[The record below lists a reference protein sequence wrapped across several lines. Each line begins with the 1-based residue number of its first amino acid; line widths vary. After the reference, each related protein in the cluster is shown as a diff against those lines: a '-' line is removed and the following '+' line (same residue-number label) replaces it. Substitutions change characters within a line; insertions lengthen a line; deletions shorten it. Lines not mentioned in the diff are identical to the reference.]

1 MLLIKYLGGMNY
13 LAHIYLSGEV
23 EELKIGNFIA
33 DSVKGNKFQHFPKK
47 IKDGIILHR
56 ALDTFTDK
64 HPTVRKSTHRLF
76 PAYGHYSAVIVD
88 ILYDH
93 FLAKN
98 WEDYS
103 EIPLFDYTQNFY
115 NLLQDNYEILPLRV
129 QQFLPYM
136 LKDNWLYNYATLEGI
151 GKILFQMDQRTKN
164 RSKMKFA
171 TKELKL
177 HYSLF
182 EAEFTVFFNE
192 IIHYSSEEIKKI
204 VNPGESTRG
213 TY

>member
-1 MLLIKYLGGMNY
+1 MFLIKYLGGMNY
-13 LAHIYLSGEV
+13 LAHIYLSGEI
-23 EELKIGNFIA
+23 EELKLGNFIA
-33 DSVKGNKFQHFPKK
+33 DSIKGNKFHHFPEK

-76 PAYGHYSAVIVD
+76 DAYGHYSAVIVD

-103 EIPLFDYTQNFY
+103 KIPLFDYTQNFY
-115 NLLQDNYEILPLRV
+115 NLLKDNYEILPLRV
-129 QQFLPYM
+129 QQFMPYM
-136 LKDNWLYNYATLEGI
+136 IQDNWLYNYSTIEGI

-164 RSKMKFA
+164 KSKMKFA

-177 HYSLF
+177 YYSLF

-192 IIHYSSEEIKKI
+192 IIPYSSEEIQKI
-204 VNPGESTRG
+204 MDLGDSH
-213 TY
+213 